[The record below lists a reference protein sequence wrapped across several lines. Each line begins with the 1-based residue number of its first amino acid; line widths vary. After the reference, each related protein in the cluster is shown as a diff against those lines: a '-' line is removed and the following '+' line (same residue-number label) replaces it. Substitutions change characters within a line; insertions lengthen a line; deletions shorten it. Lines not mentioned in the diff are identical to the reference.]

1 MKDNFSLSVII
12 TYYNKSALEIR
23 SAINSILSQKKINF
37 KIEILIIDDF
47 SHKKLTT
54 KKIKLIKFDKK
65 IYSIKIIRNIKNLG
79 ESRARNVGIQK
90 AKNKYIAFLDADDFW
105 TSEKLY
111 TQTEF
116 IKNYNIKC
124 IGCNWNNRKHLISYF
139 NFNREYYILNKF
151 WIAIQWWPHLSTL
164 MCSKNLLNKIRYKKI
179 DYRHGGDGELIM
191 RLSSNSKIYIIN
203 KNMVTCHF
211 FKKSQYSSGLS
222 SNLQSMRK
230 AEYEILSNNFNFILG
245 KVLISL
251 TFIKYIIR
259 KFIHAIH

>member
-1 MKDNFSLSVII
+1 MKNNFSLSVVI
-12 TYYNKSALEIR
+12 TYYNKSDLEIS

-37 KIEILIIDDF
+37 KVEILIIDDF
-47 SHKKLTT
+47 SHKKLLI

-79 ESRARNVGIQK
+79 ESKARNIGIQK
-90 AKNKYIAFLDADDFW
+90 ATNKYIAFLDADDFW
-105 TSEKLY
+105 IPEKLN
-111 TQTEF
+111 TQTEY

-124 IGCNWNNRKHLISYF
+124 IGCNWNNRKHLIGYF

-164 MCSKNLLNKIRYKKI
+164 ICSKNLLNKIRYKTI
-179 DYRHGGDGELIM
+179 NHRHGGDGELIM
-191 RLSSNSKIYIIN
+191 RLASNSKIYIVN
-203 KNMVTCHF
+203 KNMVICHF
-211 FKKSQYSSGLS
+211 FKKSKYSSGLS
-222 SNLQSMRK
+222 SNLKLMRK
-230 AEYEILSNNFNFILG
+230 AEYEILSNNFNFILV
-245 KVLISL
+245 KVFILL

>member
-1 MKDNFSLSVII
+1 M
-12 TYYNKSALEIR
+12 
-23 SAINSILSQKKINF
+23 
-37 KIEILIIDDF
+37 
-47 SHKKLTT
+47 TT

-65 IYSIKIIRNIKNLG
+65 IYSIKIIRNKKNLG
-79 ESRARNVGIQK
+79 ESRARNIGIQK

-105 TSEKLY
+105 TPEKLY

-191 RLSSNSKIYIIN
+191 RLASNSKIYIIN
-203 KNMVTCHF
+203 KNMVICHF

-222 SNLQSMRK
+222 SNIQSMRK

-245 KVLISL
+245 KVLVSAIFDADSVGWA
-251 TFIKYIIR
+251 TSNFYI
-259 KFIHAIH
+259 